1 MACCKE
7 AAQPCAAVVKTAW
20 EATPRPPQDP
30 TAGST
35 GSQEPRQACA
45 RISVKRSIPQPP
57 KRTGKAVWFFWAV
70 VVSVAVRIFW

>member
-7 AAQPCAAVVKTAW
+7 AAQPCAAVAKTAW
-20 EATPRPPQDP
+20 EATPGPPKDR

-35 GSQEPRQACA
+35 CSQEPSHA
-45 RISVKRSIPQPP
+45 RGRVSVKRSIPQPP
-57 KRTGKAVWFFWAV
+57 KRTGKAVWVFWAG